1 VLSAATS
8 DVCNDAICLV
18 VRAAI
23 CAGDIKV
30 TREVMQYLPD
40 FSTQT
45 LLLVGRAASLCCTH
59 DPTSRVNLKH
69 RRDR

>member
-1 VLSAATS
+1 
-8 DVCNDAICLV
+8 
-18 VRAAI
+18 
-23 CAGDIKV
+23 
-30 TREVMQYLPD
+30 MQYLPD

-45 LLLVGRAASLCCTH
+45 LLLVARAASLCCTH